1 VVQTLTFQTLFV
13 IFFISHGRRQLLHFQ
28 VTADPTAAW
37 VWWQLI
43 EATPWDRKPLYLIHD
58 NDRAWG
64 HDLSHRAPGLGIKN
78 LFTPIQAPRANSIA
92 ERAVGTIRRECLD
105 HLIPLNER
113 TLRLLLH
120 EFVDYYNHDRPH
132 RSLNWSRRPYSPE
145 RAGQTVGGWARWVR

>member
-1 VVQTLTFQTLFV
+1 MAGLLALAVRPA
-13 IFFISHGRRQLLHFQ
+13 RRPAA
-28 VTADPTAAW
+28 TEPRASGAEADPTAAW

-43 EATPWDRKPLYLIHD
+43 EATPWDRKPRYLIHD

-64 HDLSHRAPGLGIKN
+64 HDFSHRAPGLGIKS

-113 TLRLLLH
+113 PLRLLLH

-132 RSLNWSRRPYSPE
+132 RSLNLEPPSL
-145 RAGQTVGGWARWVR
+145 